1 MNTLTVSNP
10 FFSRWKPWLLAIP
23 GLFVLT
29 FGLAEVS
36 TGFQGVN
43 GWLSLLATLL
53 LGTLVLLAGWWALR
67 RESPPR
73 WLLVLMIG
81 AAVLRLAAGAVWYVA
96 LPQFAHGSPSE
107 KAGYIMSDANERDE
121 TAWRL
126 GRSNKSLLQA
136 FEIYRKADQYGGL
149 LFLSALV
156 YRYLGG
162 PFHQP
167 LQMVVVTAAFSAL
180 ALLFTWAFARR
191 AWGEK
196 TAWLSAWILALYP
209 EAVLMGSSQ
218 MREAFLVTLV
228 AAAFY
233 GLIRYSQDH
242 SWIGLAWIGGALLL
256 CLPLT
261 PALAAVLMV
270 ALVLTALIMAKTL
283 FGERFYA
290 DWRLWLI
297 IAGLLVLGLLT
308 AWFSWQQ
315 FSPRGRFDL
324 VALAT
329 LWLRKSGE
337 YQAYLSKHASGW
349 IQKIF
354 HSTPDWAH
362 LPLLMVYGVAQ
373 PFLPATLIATSD
385 APIYRLIQPWRGIGW
400 TLLLPFLIYAP
411 LRAWFRKGTGGFV
424 KGLSVAV
431 WVSILTAAYRGGAD
445 GWDNPRYRAA
455 FAALQVALVAW
466 VLVEQREASDPWLRR
481 ALVCTGLILAWFIP
495 WYLQRYLQLPVY
507 DVFKTLG
514 LGLASAALYLIWDW
528 ARTAKS
534 NR

>member
-1 MNTLTVSNP
+1 M
-10 FFSRWKPWLLAIP
+10 SRWKLWLLAIL
-23 GLFVLT
+23 GLIVLAI
-29 FGLAEVS
+29 GLAEVS
-36 TGFQGVN
+36 SGFQGLD
-43 GWLSLLATLL
+43 GLLPFLGTLL
-53 LGTLVLLAGWWALR
+53 LGAAILLVGWWALQG
-67 RESPPR
+67 EAAPR
-73 WLLVLMIG
+73 WLLALMVG
-81 AAVLRLAAGAVWYVA
+81 AAVLRLAAGAVWFVA
-96 LPQFAHGSPSE
+96 LPRFAHGSPSE
-107 KAGYIMSDANERDE
+107 KAGYIMSDANERDQ

-126 GRSNKSLLQA
+126 GHSSKSLWQA

-167 LQMVVVTAAFSAL
+167 LQMVVVTASFSAL
-180 ALLFTWAFARR
+180 ALLFAWAFARR

-196 TAWLSAWILALYP
+196 AAGLTAWILALYP
-209 EAVLMGSSQ
+209 EAILLGSSQ
-218 MREAFLVTLV
+218 MREAFLITLG

-233 GLIRYSQDH
+233 GLVRYSQDR
-242 SWIGLAWIGGALLL
+242 SWAGLAWIGGALLL
-256 CLPLT
+256 SLPLT
-261 PALAAVLMV
+261 PALAAILLVM
-270 ALVLTALIMAKTL
+270 LVLTTLVMAKTL

-290 DWRLWLI
+290 DWRLWLVV
-297 IAGLLVLGLLT
+297 AGLLGLGLLT
-308 AWFSWQQ
+308 AWFSWEQ

-362 LPLLMVYGVAQ
+362 LPLLMIYGVVQ
-373 PFLPATLIATSD
+373 PFLPATLIATSE
-385 APIYRLIQPWRGIGW
+385 APIYRFIQPWRGIGW

-411 LRAWFRKGTGGFV
+411 LKAWFGKGTGGFA
-424 KGLSVAV
+424 KGLSLAV

-445 GWDNPRYRAA
+445 GWDNPRYRVA

-466 VLVEQREASDPWLRR
+466 VLVEQRRAPDPWLRR
-481 ALVCTGLILAWFIP
+481 ALVCTGLVLAWFVP
-495 WYLQRYLQLPVY
+495 WYLQRYLQLQVY

-528 ARTAKS
+528 ARTARTS
-534 NR
+534 SP